1 MLLGSKPSDGAQ
13 LADGAEART
22 RGNDSEYDAG
32 WQRRCSAGTARGRA
46 LADEHGSEQRRN
58 DGDRVM
64 VDGVG
69 GAALRMRSRDASSS
83 MSQDIWRDPPYVH
96 GAEHSRCSKWA
107 IGSQRRDWGLPGRI
121 RQGQGQNSKDGDE
134 LRAMVRRYASAFV
147 RSGCNRQRGDFD
159 DEGLTGA
166 RVSRYRKR
174 MAQSFLVFDFGTNE
188 ELAQQARHKVDG
200 WKQGFRLDKKL
211 LLKFDRAETG
221 QTAETPDTP
230 ETEDT
235 EEEPTSKK
243 SVKKSGKA
251 AKNAKAA
258 HAKDKEAQEKIQLII
273 RLDFS
278 DHERLSH
285 QRWLDRIPTEAPFK
299 DAQAKII
306 RHNDAEFAGMAE
318 RFDSL
323 P

>member
-1 MLLGSKPSDGAQ
+1 
-13 LADGAEART
+13 
-22 RGNDSEYDAG
+22 
-32 WQRRCSAGTARGRA
+32 
-46 LADEHGSEQRRN
+46 
-58 DGDRVM
+58 
-64 VDGVG
+64 
-69 GAALRMRSRDASSS
+69 
-83 MSQDIWRDPPYVH
+83 
-96 GAEHSRCSKWA
+96 
-107 IGSQRRDWGLPGRI
+107 
-121 RQGQGQNSKDGDE
+121 
-134 LRAMVRRYASAFV
+134 
-147 RSGCNRQRGDFD
+147 
-159 DEGLTGA
+159 
-166 RVSRYRKR
+166 

>member
-1 MLLGSKPSDGAQ
+1 MLAR
-13 LADGAEART
+13 LAK
-22 RGNDSEYDAG
+22 
-32 WQRRCSAGTARGRA
+32 
-46 LADEHGSEQRRN
+46 
-58 DGDRVM
+58 
-64 VDGVG
+64 
-69 GAALRMRSRDASSS
+69 RMQS
-83 MSQDIWRDPPYVH
+83 
-96 GAEHSRCSKWA
+96 
-107 IGSQRRDWGLPGRI
+107 
-121 RQGQGQNSKDGDE
+121 
-134 LRAMVRRYASAFV
+134 
-147 RSGCNRQRGDFD
+147 RGDFD
-159 DEGLTGA
+159 DGGLTEASTSG
-166 RVSRYRKR
+166 YRQR

-211 LLKFDRAETG
+211 LLKFDRAETAG
-221 QTAETPDTP
+221 TPDSQ
-230 ETEDT
+230 DT
-235 EEEPTSKK
+235 EEEPTPKK
-243 SVKKSGKA
+243 GAKKSGKA
-251 AKNAKAA
+251 AKSAKAA
-258 HAKDKEAQEKIQLII
+258 NAKDKEAQEKIQLII